1 MDRSVSGQNEGD
13 SKSMAD
19 LDTQIHFIKKANRET
34 DLYVLLS
41 TYTKTQLLELDE
53 NLAQTAKKSWK
64 KDQIITAVMDSIL
77 EQAYTVFADMI
88 EDILSHFP
96 EANTQ
101 LYRLDSLDAV
111 RAFIPLI
118 KKGFFFVSQD
128 EEGYVFIIPD
138 EIAVMTEEESA
149 PNAHL
154 LQEWQAK
161 QQAIYGRYSL
171 EQLRAIWNRHF
182 KEALTAE
189 EVLELLD

>member
-1 MDRSVSGQNEGD
+1 
-13 SKSMAD
+13 MAD

-149 PNAHL
+149 SNAHL